1 MLFLKAK
8 DADMFVRVWMKEGSM
23 LFTGTISHEEDGR
36 FELEGLK
43 ILMKKMKIHK
53 LCFRWK

>member
-1 MLFLKAK
+1 MLFSKAK

-43 ILMKKMKIHK
+43 ILMKKMKIH
-53 LCFRWK
+53 